1 MPANSPNWMLWFEEN
16 SKATP
21 QASLDAAVAY
31 FKSKYGCA
39 PNRLQ
44 APLAWPENISAEGL
58 VIERKH
64 FVLPRH
70 LHLAFD
76 TALVAENQGSITNSS
91 PQGD

>member
-1 MPANSPNWMLWFEEN
+1 MPANNLNWMLWFEEDP
-16 SKATP
+16 KATP

-44 APLAWPENISAEGL
+44 APLAWPENVPTEGL
-58 VIERKH
+58 QVERKH
-64 FVLPRH
+64 YVQPRY

-76 TALVAENQGSITNSS
+76 PTLAAVQEQP